1 MTEESRKGHGD
12 SQESNDVKEDENE
25 ATSTRLIDRFARN
38 SRSRGG
44 QRDFIEEWSHRNLLD
59 GRKDHSKIELYD
71 DIFSQGRTSEGR
83 IEGPKSRMSQDSI
96 LENEVVTDEDI
107 ESIVYDETTL
117 LETEPEITS
126 ESLIPIGESDVRA
139 SRREDDQSL
148 NNSKDRNEMMA
159 EAQKQE
165 DVKEAVNA
173 FMKSIDDRIESS
185 NSKSSKK
192 LKEAKKK
199 LEEAVDQYKAGESS
213 EAEAKFLRN
222 IIRYQYAAQ
231 QVLTETIDEEL
242 EDQSKLIDEV
252 VATSEELAKKN
263 EELTQK
269 LKEMRAGEQEKDH
282 PACFFCESTKHSAVV
297 CYQFRD
303 YEERTNMLIAEDKCL
318 LCFQKGH
325 KKTEC
330 ADLARYES
338 CKKCKQE
345 KHHVSICP
353 KYATKERTEMKQA
366 RGPSQKKE
374 DEQGDMSGRHKEE
387 WKELDGP
394 KQSSSEA
401 KKQRQPILPP

>member
-1 MTEESRKGHGD
+1 
-12 SQESNDVKEDENE
+12 
-25 ATSTRLIDRFARN
+25 
-38 SRSRGG
+38 
-44 QRDFIEEWSHRNLLD
+44 
-59 GRKDHSKIELYD
+59 
-71 DIFSQGRTSEGR
+71 
-83 IEGPKSRMSQDSI
+83 MSQDS
-96 LENEVVTDEDI
+96 LLDKEVVTDEDI
-107 ESIVYDETTL
+107 ESIVYDEATL

-148 NNSKDRNEMMA
+148 KNSKDRNEMMA

-173 FMKSIDDRIESS
+173 FMRSIDDRIESS
-185 NSKSSKK
+185 SSKSSKK

-222 IIRYQYAAQ
+222 IIRYQSAAQ
-231 QVLTETIDEEL
+231 QVLTETIEEEL

-252 VATSEELAKKN
+252 MTASEELAKKN
-263 EELTQK
+263 EELVQK
-269 LKEMRAGEQEKDH
+269 LKEMKTEAQEKDR
-282 PACFFCESTKHSAVV
+282 PACFFCESTKHSAIV
-297 CYQFRD
+297 CYQFKD
-303 YEERTNMLIAEDKCL
+303 HEERTNMLIAEDKCL

-325 KKTEC
+325 KKNEC
-330 ADLARYES
+330 ADLARYEN

-353 KYATKERTEMKQA
+353 KYATKERTEKKQG
-366 RGPSQKKE
+366 RGPSQKEEVK
-374 DEQGDMSGRHKEE
+374 QGEMSGRHMEDGKD
-387 WKELDGP
+387 LDGP
-394 KQSSSEA
+394 KQSASEA